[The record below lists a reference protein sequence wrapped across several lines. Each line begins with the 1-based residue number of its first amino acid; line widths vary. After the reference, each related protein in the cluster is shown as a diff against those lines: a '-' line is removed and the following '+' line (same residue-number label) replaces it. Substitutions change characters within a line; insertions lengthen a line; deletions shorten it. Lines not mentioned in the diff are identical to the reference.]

1 MGTTNVCELP
11 LNVVILNKPNV
22 LTGLNQN
29 GTWRGVVFEYWA
41 TMDNQPPAKR
51 KGPPRSEIHAE
62 QGKPIV
68 PPATAGEPQGTLLV
82 LWVKECGE
90 SECPAVTDGIRA
102 ETSSDAKAG
111 RLPRGHSW
119 RENFDQS
126 LYEGMQMTAIGAKA
140 TGAGASSRAAQMWD
154 QAIWSHMEAD
164 VKRLQVRIAKAV
176 REGRW
181 GKVQALQR
189 LLTRSHSGKMLAVKR
204 VTENRGKRTSGVDG
218 KIWSSPAAKWNG
230 MTSLRHH
237 GYRAMPLRR
246 IYIPKSNGKKRPLG
260 IPCMRCR
267 AMQALWKLAL
277 EPVAE
282 TLADPNSYG
291 FRPERSTADAI
302 EQCFITLAKRAS
314 PEWILE
320 GDIRGC
326 FDNFSHPWF
335 LEHIPMDKDVLRRWL
350 QAGYIEEGA
359 LFATPAGTPQGGIIS
374 PVIAN
379 MALDGLET
387 AVYASVGSSKLAR
400 SKAQLN
406 VVRYADDFVVT
417 GVSKEVLEFK
427 VLPAVRQ
434 FMVARGLELS
444 EEKTRITN
452 IAGGFDFLG
461 QNVRKYDGKLLIKP
475 AKKSVKALLDK
486 VREIIKS
493 NASVTQEA
501 LIQKLNPV
509 IRGWAM
515 YHRHVVAKASFS
527 SIDSHIWQLLWK
539 WARRRHPMKGARW
552 VKNRYFRGD
561 AHRSW
566 DFATKGPADGSTSGY
581 RLFRA
586 MAIPITRHVKIRGLA
601 NPFDP
606 VWTTYF
612 ARRRIQKRPVKLF
625 GATPW
630 C

>member
-1 MGTTNVCELP
+1 
-11 LNVVILNKPNV
+11 
-22 LTGLNQN
+22 
-29 GTWRGVVFEYWA
+29 
-41 TMDNQPPAKR
+41 
-51 KGPPRSEIHAE
+51 
-62 QGKPIV
+62 
-68 PPATAGEPQGTLLV
+68 
-82 LWVKECGE
+82 
-90 SECPAVTDGIRA
+90 
-102 ETSSDAKAG
+102 
-111 RLPRGHSW
+111 
-119 RENFDQS
+119 
-126 LYEGMQMTAIGAKA
+126 MTAIGAKT

-154 QAIWSHMEAD
+154 QANWSHMEAD

-204 VTENRGKRTSGVDG
+204 VTENRGKRTPGVDG
-218 KIWSSPAAKWNG
+218 KIWSSPTARWNG
-230 MTSLRHH
+230 MMSLRHR

-246 IYIPKSNGKKRPLG
+246 VYIPKSNGKKRPLG

-326 FDNFSHPWF
+326 FDNFSHAWF
-335 LEHIPMDKDVLRRWL
+335 LEHIPMDEDVLRRWL
-350 QAGYIEEGA
+350 QAGYIEEGT

-379 MALDGLET
+379 MALDGLEA

-417 GVSKEVLEFK
+417 GVSKDVLEFK

-434 FMVARGLELS
+434 FMATRGLELS

-452 IAGGFDFLG
+452 IAEGFDFLG

-475 AKKSVKALLDK
+475 AKRSVKALLDK
-486 VREIIKS
+486 LREIIKG
-493 NASVTQEA
+493 NASVTQET

-515 YHRHVVAKASFS
+515 YHRHVVAKACFS

-539 WARRRHPMKGARW
+539 WAKRRHPMKGARW
-552 VKNRYFRGD
+552 VKNRYFRVDG
-561 AHRSW
+561 HRSW
-566 DFATKGPADGSTSGY
+566 DFATKGPADGSTSGF

-586 MAIPITRHVKIRGLA
+586 MTISITRHVKIRGLA

-612 ARRRIQKRPVKLF
+612 ARRRIEKRSVKLF
-625 GATPW
+625 GATPR

>member
-1 MGTTNVCELP
+1 
-11 LNVVILNKPNV
+11 
-22 LTGLNQN
+22 
-29 GTWRGVVFEYWA
+29 VVFEYWA

-68 PPATAGEPQGTLLV
+68 LPATAGEPQGTLSALR
-82 LWVKECGE
+82 VKECGK
-90 SECPAVTDGIRA
+90 SERPAVMDGIRA
-102 ETSSDAKAG
+102 ETSLDAKAG
-111 RLPRGHSW
+111 RLPCGHSW

-126 LYEGMQMTAIGAKA
+126 LYEERQMTAIGAEA
-140 TGAGASSRAAQMWD
+140 PEAGASSRTAQMWD
-154 QAIWSHMEAD
+154 QANWSHIEAD
-164 VKRLQVRIAKAV
+164 VKRLQVRIAKAT
-176 REGRW
+176 RESRW

-204 VTENRGKRTSGVDG
+204 VTENRGKRTPGVDG
-218 KIWSSPAAKWNG
+218 KIWSSSAARWNG
-230 MTSLRHH
+230 MKSLRHR

-246 IYIPKSNGKKRPLG
+246 VYIPKSNGKKRPLG

-291 FRPERSTADAI
+291 FRPQRSTADAI

-335 LEHIPMDKDVLRRWL
+335 LKHIPMAKDVLCRWL
-350 QAGYIEEGA
+350 KAGYIDEGT
-359 LFATPAGTPQGGIIS
+359 LFATLAGTPQGGIIS

-379 MALDGLET
+379 MALDGLEA

-400 SKAQLN
+400 SEAQLN

-417 GVSKEVLEFK
+417 GVSKDVLELK

-434 FMVARGLELS
+434 FIAARGLELS

-452 IAGGFDFLG
+452 IAEGFDFLG

-475 AKKSVKALLDK
+475 AKKSVKSLLDK
-486 VREIIKS
+486 VREIIKG
-493 NASVTQEA
+493 NASVTQEV
-501 LIQKLNPV
+501 LIHKLNPV

-552 VKNRYFRGD
+552 VKNRYFRAD
-561 AHRSW
+561 AGRSW
-566 DFATKGPADGSTSGY
+566 DFATKGPAEGSTSGF

-586 MAIPITRHVKIRGLA
+586 MTIPIARHVKVRGLA

-606 VWTTYF
+606 LWTEYF
-612 ARRRIQKRPVKLF
+612 ARRRTAKRSVKLF